1 MNPSHHNSDQYVT
14 KINDY
19 PFFCCSC
26 FHRFFCSDA
35 EDLLPKMKALVCLS
49 APVFL
54 ETTVGPAN
62 MIFYIAK
69 DQGYGPAHLV
79 FQKATYRPEAPNP
92 QQTRA

>member
-1 MNPSHHNSDQYVT
+1 
-14 KINDY
+14 
-19 PFFCCSC
+19 
-26 FHRFFCSDA
+26 
-35 EDLLPKMKALVCLS
+35 MKALVCLS

-79 FQKATYRPEAPNP
+79 FQKATYHPEAPNP